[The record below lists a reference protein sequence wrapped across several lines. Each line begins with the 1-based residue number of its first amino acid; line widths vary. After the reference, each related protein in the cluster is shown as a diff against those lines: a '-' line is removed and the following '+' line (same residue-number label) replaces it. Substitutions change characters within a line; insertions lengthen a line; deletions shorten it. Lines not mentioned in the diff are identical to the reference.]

1 METRISEVFSSIQ
14 GEGIFVGVRQ
24 IFVRF
29 FGCNLNCAYCDTQDL
44 QRDRDD
50 FCQVQIQPGKP
61 DFIRCRNPV
70 SVSQLLQIV
79 KKFELQKHH
88 SLSLTGGEPL
98 LNWKFLQEF
107 LPGLDSLCPVY
118 LETNGTLWS
127 ELEEVLRWINM
138 ISMDIKLPSACGKS
152 FWWEHEKFLLTAREK
167 EVFVKVVMTGETTV
181 DEIKSVVD
189 LIENIDSRIPLV
201 LQPVTPY
208 GGMTAP
214 APEKV
219 IAMQDYCAVRLKN
232 VRVIPQTHKI
242 IDQL

>member
-1 METRISEVFSSIQ
+1 METRISEIFSSIQ

-24 IFVRF
+24 IFIRF
-29 FGCNLNCAYCDTQDL
+29 FGCNLNCAYCDT
-44 QRDRDD
+44 RDNRND
-50 FCQVQIQPGKP
+50 FYQVQIQPGTT
-61 DFIRCRNPV
+61 DFDSHHNPV
-70 SVSQLLQIV
+70 TVAQLLRIV

-98 LNWKFLQEF
+98 LNQEFLQEF
-107 LPGLDSLCPVY
+107 LPGLDGLCPVY
-118 LETNGTLWS
+118 LETNGTLWR
-127 ELEEVLRWINM
+127 ELQEVLPWINI

-152 FWWEHEKFLLTAREK
+152 YWVEHKKFLLAAREK
-167 EVFVKVVMTGETTV
+167 KVFVKVVITGETTV
-181 DEIKSVVD
+181 SEVNKVVE
-189 LIENIDSRIPLV
+189 LIENVNNGIPLV

-208 GGMTAP
+208 GGTTAA

-232 VRVIPQTHKI
+232 VRVIPQTHKM